1 MKGES
6 YMGTLMK
13 VGEVELWV
21 DLVKEKGAG
30 DDLIELKSFC
40 DGEILKSK
48 LSKILVQFRKGEI

>member
-13 VGEVELWV
+13 VGEGELWA

-30 DDLIELKSFC
+30 DDLIELKKF
-40 DGEILKSK
+40 L
-48 LSKILVQFRKGEI
+48 